1 MTRTIPTRTR
11 TTQEMAAGGRDVSFF
26 LPLAALNLAIRSDGN
41 IGTRKRLP
49 TPPTPT
55 GRVRIEADGATRMFV
70 GACAA
75 HRVPPR

>member
-41 IGTRKRLP
+41 IGTPKRLP
-49 TPPTPT
+49 TRLL
-55 GRVRIEADGATRMFV
+55 GLAV
-70 GACAA
+70 
-75 HRVPPR
+75 

>member
-11 TTQEMAAGGRDVSFF
+11 TTQEMAAGGRAVSFF

-49 TPPTPT
+49 H
-55 GRVRIEADGATRMFV
+55 RVRIEADGATRMLV
-70 GACAA
+70 AACAA